1 MAKGSELYDKAAPAS
16 MARYERGMT
25 ATQAV
30 TSTLSTTSRRTVKGA
45 RAGSGPNSDWRI
57 YYSF

>member
-16 MARYERGMT
+16 MARYDRGMT

-45 RAGSGPNSDWRI
+45 RAGSGPSSD
-57 YYSF
+57 